1 MSKKSIENAINDYVR
16 GETKGKSFPTGW
28 VIVASLAP
36 PAGDTGSGDSYLT
49 LSSEGLP
56 VHTQLGLLELAQ
68 ADVKNMSLI
77 SMIDFILRGR
87 NGRSDKR

>member
-16 GETKGKSFPTGW
+16 GESKGKSFPTGW

-77 SMIDFILRGR
+77 SMIDFIIRGR
-87 NGRSDKR
+87 NGRNDKR